1 MASIAILSSGGA
13 TSTLCAECRFAF
25 RRISGSAACR
35 SGSGRAA
42 LRPRHRSARTPRE
55 GARRVRTVEDV
66 WAKNL
71 TITTGL
77 VDTYSTPT
85 LIGLVASHQRGQQ

>member
-1 MASIAILSSGGA
+1 
-13 TSTLCAECRFAF
+13 
-25 RRISGSAACR
+25 
-35 SGSGRAA
+35 
-42 LRPRHRSARTPRE
+42 
-55 GARRVRTVEDV
+55 VEDV